1 MNNSHNLL
9 CKVYIHN
16 SPKAFTE
23 IRQFYGAD
31 KTLPDCRTCRKR
43 RIRCDRGFP
52 TCHKCSTRN
61 LTCPGYGSH
70 YRWTN
75 AIAVRG
81 RFRGLQT
88 PELSQTPAA
97 DNLLENRGSPS
108 TSNSPIK
115 DGPIPEKERMAL
127 DLSAELIPNFPSPDT
142 VEHLLEHYDKKIAGL
157 MVWVDGEHNAY
168 RSLVLPLA
176 KQQPVLLLAIL
187 AISSK
192 HLAATSDIESN
203 FSKSAC
209 DAALSLITQQVQKV
223 TSKLAMGHD
232 LGNEIDTATAEW
244 MLASMLTLSSYE
256 MVVPNAVAWQSHRQA
271 ARTLVNALSTTDRRH
286 HSLYSFLRNQLSIYD
301 ILACTTNFDASDLDG
316 IILPDT
322 ETWNVLFGDYLTL
335 IHQMT
340 LCSRRNPAQSRSGE
354 ETAFP
359 QFPSFK
365 DLRGRFELARGST
378 LMASGLLSIDEG
390 PRRRDF
396 IRLVDIYHHAGLL
409 YSYRCLESSD
419 VAYSETEY
427 SYNRIFE
434 AFEDLEEVSA
444 CIQNLPW
451 PTFIAGAQCRK
462 NEKRQESIVRLYQM
476 IMQDMGFNHYSLVL
490 QFLTTFWKGGEDNWF
505 KAGCEWE
512 KQGYRLLAV

>member
-1 MNNSHNLL
+1 MN
-9 CKVYIHN
+9 
-16 SPKAFTE
+16 E
-23 IRQFYGAD
+23 
-31 KTLPDCRTCRKR
+31 
-43 RIRCDRGFP
+43 RII
-52 TCHKCSTRN
+52 S
-61 LTCPGYGSH
+61 
-70 YRWTN
+70 
-75 AIAVRG
+75 
-81 RFRGLQT
+81 
-88 PELSQTPAA
+88 
-97 DNLLENRGSPS
+97 
-108 TSNSPIK
+108 
-115 DGPIPEKERMAL
+115 
-127 DLSAELIPNFPSPDT
+127 DLSIELIPNFPSPET

-176 KQQPVLLLAIL
+176 KKQPVLLLAIL

-192 HLAATSDIESN
+192 HLAATSNIESN

-232 LGNEIDTATAEW
+232 LRNEMDTATAEW

-286 HSLYSFLRNQLSIYD
+286 HPLYSFLRNQLSIYD

-322 ETWNVLFGDYLTL
+322 EMLNVLFGDYLNLVHQVTL
-335 IHQMT
+335 Y
-340 LCSRRNPAQSRSGE
+340 SRRNPDQLRRGE
-354 ETAFP
+354 ETASP
-359 QFPSFK
+359 QFSCFK

-390 PRRRDF
+390 PQRRDF

-409 YSYRCLESSD
+409 YSYKCLRSSE
-419 VAYSETEY
+419 VAHSEAEY
-427 SYNRIFE
+427 SFDRIFE
-434 AFEDLEEVSA
+434 ALEDLEEVPA

-451 PTFIAGAQCRK
+451 PTFIAGTQCRK
-462 NEKRQESIVRLYQM
+462 NEKRQASIFRLYQM
-476 IMQDMGFNHYSLVL
+476 IMQDMGFNHYGLVL
-490 QFLTTFWKGGEDNWF
+490 QFLTEFWKGDEDNWLL
-505 KAGCEWE
+505 AGKEWE